1 MKKLMSLLLT
11 AALLLSGL
19 ALLASCAHTCT
30 FATAWSSDAN
40 DHWHACENKKCTEV
54 ADKAAHTWNDGEITT
69 KATQE
74 AAGVKTYTCT
84 VCSATKTEDVA
95 FTGLTAEEWAA
106 AINAEVFKNV
116 TYTTVTVAKVMGIE
130 ATTTNIYKITPNK
143 VYSATYNGDVKSDEN
158 ITEGESAVAEMT
170 ADMAETFKYE
180 DYEYDADAKL
190 YKMKEG
196 KTLDLGGG
204 MSTSNVTVKFE
215 NGKLAE
221 FKFSVQIS
229 DEGQTIETSAT
240 MTFKDYGTTVITETV
255 AE

>member
-116 TYTTVTVAKVMGIE
+116 TYTTVTVAKVMGVE

-143 VYSATYNGDVKSDEN
+143 VYSATYNGDMKSDEN

>member
-116 TYTTVTVAKVMGIE
+116 TYTMVSKATVAGQESTSTM
-130 ATTTNIYKITPNK
+130 TYKITPTK
-143 VYSATYNGDVKSDEN
+143 MYDVTYRGDVKMNEN
-158 ITEGESAVAEMT
+158 ISEDAEEIAEMT
-170 ADMAETFKYE
+170 EEMAETFKHA
-180 DYEYDADAKL
+180 DYVYDAEAKV
-190 YKMKEG
+190 YKSKDG
-196 KTLDLGGG
+196 NAIDFSG
-204 MSTSNVTVKFE
+204 MEATNVSLRFE

-221 FKFSVQIS
+221 FKFTYQMTMSGISAEVSV
-229 DEGQTIETSAT
+229 TL
-240 MTFKDYGTTVITETV
+240 TFKDYGTTVITETV